1 MENRLKDVQT
11 GPSRGHSEMDPV
23 LDYISLLGLHSFE
36 VFSQLPVA
44 SRQSALMGIIQ
55 ESL

>member
-23 LDYISLLGLHSFE
+23 LSYILLGLHSFE

-55 ESL
+55 EKL

>member
-11 GPSRGHSEMDPV
+11 GPSRGHSEMDPM

-44 SRQSALMGIIQ
+44 SRQSALMGVIQ